1 MGVISLMGG
10 RRLEKVE
17 LESILEESR
26 IARISCHNE
35 DGTIHATPVW
45 YKYIDEKI
53 VFVTV
58 DSSIKARNLKRNKNV
73 TVLLDQ
79 VKPAVKG
86 VMIYGTAELDYS
98 DIFPM
103 TITICEKYFE
113 KKEKAKNFAEMM
125 VSETGIDLIVRIKP
139 ERMIT
144 FHF

>member
-10 RRLEKVE
+10 RRLENAE

-26 IARISCHNE
+26 IARICCHNE

-45 YKYIDEKI
+45 YKYMDGNI

-58 DSSIKARNLKRNKNV
+58 DRSIKGRNLKRNKNV
-73 TVLLDQ
+73 TVLID
-79 VKPAVKG
+79 VREPSPKG
-86 VMIYGTAELDYS
+86 VMIYGTAELEYGDT
-98 DIFPM
+98 FPM
-103 TITICEKYFE
+103 SLTICEKYLE
-113 KKEKAKNFAEMM
+113 KEKAKSFAEMM
-125 VSETGIDLIVRIKP
+125 VSETGIDLIVTVKP

>member
-1 MGVISLMGG
+1 MGG
-10 RRLEKVE
+10 RRLEKAE

-26 IARISCHNE
+26 IARICCHNE

-45 YKYIDEKI
+45 YKYMNGKI

-58 DSSIKARNLKRNKNV
+58 DRSIKARNLKRNKNV
-73 TVLLDQ
+73 TVLIDL
-79 VKPAVKG
+79 VEPAVKG

-98 DIFPM
+98 DIFPV
-103 TITICEKYFE
+103 TLTICEKYLE
-113 KKEKAKNFAEMM
+113 KEKAKSFAEMM
-125 VSETGIDLIVRIKP
+125 VESATDLIVRIKP

>member
-1 MGVISLMGG
+1 MVVISLMGG
-10 RRLEKVE
+10 RRLEKAE

-26 IARISCHNE
+26 IARICCHNE

-45 YKYIDEKI
+45 YKYMNGKI

-58 DSSIKARNLKRNKNV
+58 DRSIKARNLKRNKNV
-73 TVLLDQ
+73 TVLID
-79 VKPAVKG
+79 VGEPSAKG

-98 DIFPM
+98 DILPM
-103 TITICEKYFE
+103 AITICEKYLE
-113 KKEKAKNFAEMM
+113 KEKAKSFAEMM
-125 VSETGIDLIVRIKP
+125 VETATDLIVRIKP

>member
-1 MGVISLMGG
+1 MVVISLMGG
-10 RRLEKVE
+10 RRLEKAE

-26 IARISCHNE
+26 IARICCHNE

-45 YKYIDEKI
+45 YKYMNGKI

-58 DSSIKARNLKRNKNV
+58 DRSIKARNLKRNKNV
-73 TVLLDQ
+73 TVLIDL
-79 VKPAVKG
+79 VEPAVKG

-98 DIFPM
+98 DILPM
-103 TITICEKYFE
+103 AITICEKYLE
-113 KKEKAKNFAEMM
+113 KEKAKSFAEMM
-125 VSETGIDLIVRIKP
+125 VESATDLIVRVKP